1 MIIQK
6 NTDGTVLTLFLE
18 GSLDSLA
25 APELEK
31 ELNDSMDDADELI
44 IDFGKLEYISS
55 AGLRVLLHAYQV
67 MAEKNGMKIVHVND
81 TVHEVLQITG
91 LASMICIVE

>member
-67 MAEKNGMKIVHVND
+67 MAEKNGKTAENLSRERCGRQGER
-81 TVHEVLQITG
+81 T
-91 LASMICIVE
+91 